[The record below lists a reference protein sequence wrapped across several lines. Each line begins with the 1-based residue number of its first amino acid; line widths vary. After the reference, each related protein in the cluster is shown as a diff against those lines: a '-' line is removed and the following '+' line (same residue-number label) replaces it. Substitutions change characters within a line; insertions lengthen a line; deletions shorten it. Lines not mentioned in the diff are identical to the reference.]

1 MTSIYF
7 ISRNNRQNVLPIY
20 NHVYKILFIP
30 TDFTEKISV
39 LINLSKCNVMLG
51 MRPSLDQRCVPMET
65 PRTNC
70 AVSENPFH
78 HANSYI
84 YI

>member
-1 MTSIYF
+1 MT
-7 ISRNNRQNVLPIY
+7 
-20 NHVYKILFIP
+20 
-30 TDFTEKISV
+30 
-39 LINLSKCNVMLG
+39 LG

-70 AVSENPFH
+70 AVSENPFEY
-78 HANSYI
+78 ANSYI